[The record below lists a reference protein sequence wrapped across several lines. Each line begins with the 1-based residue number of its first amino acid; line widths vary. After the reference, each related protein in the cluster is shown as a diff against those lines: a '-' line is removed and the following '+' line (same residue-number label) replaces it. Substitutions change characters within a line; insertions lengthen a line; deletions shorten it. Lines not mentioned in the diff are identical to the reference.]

1 MNSWDVF
8 SVWRQLPPLMR
19 GPTDTPLEVQCK
31 VNPLIASW
39 RRARVKVD
47 REQQTWAPDG
57 ERPVLVVPI
66 AWEELGAMVD
76 LVAIDPT
83 ENEAYRL
90 TGHALAL
97 GQHALED
104 HSATKLA
111 YHETAMD
118 WVRDH
123 GRGVCPLDE
132 AFFSY
137 VVGIGDLTLV
147 AQSLDAGERLEAWIR
162 RAAPKVPVVAVR
174 RPKKSTEAA

>member
-1 MNSWDVF
+1 MSSWDVF
-8 SVWRQLPPLMR
+8 SVWRHLSPLMR
-19 GPTDTPLEVQCK
+19 GPTDAPLQVQCAA
-31 VNPLIASW
+31 NPLIASW
-39 RRARVKVD
+39 RRARVSVD
-47 REQQTWAPDG
+47 RERQTWTPAGDQ
-57 ERPVLVVPI
+57 PVLVVPI
-66 AWEELGAMVD
+66 AWAELGAMVD

-83 ENEAYRL
+83 ENEAYCL
-90 TGHALAL
+90 TGRALAL

-104 HSATKLA
+104 HSTSRLA

-162 RAAPKVPVVAVR
+162 RATPKVPVVAVR